1 MLFTKNTND
10 TLAKERLSKVRNGG
24 GLLFRSFDT
33 SFSKIDKSDVRIPLD
48 SAGESESEVWSST
61 ITTGD
66 IDEYDSVVHPDGV
79 DFSRFIDNP
88 IVYRDHGWLIDELP
102 IGRALSITPMEDR
115 IDSLFVLAEGVEPA
129 DSVRKLLNQM
139 IYRAISIGFN
149 VTESEWRSVEVSTAG
164 GEVFAKDILHILK
177 WTLWEYSVVGI
188 PANQHAQ
195 VHASVK
201 SYCSDVAAAR
211 ALSRRMLDLMQK
223 TQDREQVM
231 SELKAMAPDLF
242 GYGPDEISEAMA
254 SEQCL
259 RNMLA
264 VVDTIEDQA
273 FRDDFAD
280 IAEVCYSDA
289 FNCPGSLGT
298 RRNQKDRLCE

>member
-10 TLAKERLSKVRNGG
+10 TLAKEKLAKVRNGG

-33 SFSKIDKSDVRIPLD
+33 NFSKIDKSDVRVPLD
-48 SAGESESEVWSST
+48 EKGESDSEVWSAT

-66 IDEYDSVVHPDGV
+66 IDEYDSVVHPSGV
-79 DFSRFIDNP
+79 DFNRFVDNP

-164 GEVFAKDILHILK
+164 GDVFQKDILHILK

-211 ALSRRMLDLMQK
+211 ALSRRMLDLVQK
-223 TQDREQVM
+223 TQDHTQVM
-231 SELKAMAPDLF
+231 AELRSMAPELF
-242 GYGPDEISEAMA
+242 GYGPQEITEAMA
-254 SEQCL
+254 AEQCL
-259 RNMLA
+259 KNMLI
-264 VVDTIEDQA
+264 VVDSMDDEV
-273 FRDDFAD
+273 FKEDFAD

-289 FNCPGSLGT
+289 FNCPGNLGT
-298 RRNQKDRLCE
+298 RRNQEERL